1 MKEDELE
8 PPFPGIG
15 PCMGYDVDSNIS
27 TPSGEHTVEYTE
39 GSYYDDVLPATFFGS
54 TVSVA
59 GR

>member
-1 MKEDELE
+1 
-8 PPFPGIG
+8 
-15 PCMGYDVDSNIS
+15 MGYDVDSNIS